1 MRLLIAALL
10 LLSCGKKSIDPIR
23 IEHTGLRAQ
32 IARIEP
38 LLEWKCGLPT
48 EPNRTDCSGD
58 WILL

>member
-1 MRLLIAALL
+1 
-10 LLSCGKKSIDPIR
+10 
-23 IEHTGLRAQ
+23 LREQ

-38 LLEWKCGLPT
+38 LLEWRCGLPT